1 MSFDSH
7 VPETN
12 NVIPHDQLIED
23 VRTDL
28 NLSSVFWS
36 NAD

>member
-1 MSFDSH
+1 MSFNSH
-7 VPETN
+7 LPETN
-12 NVIPHDQLIED
+12 NVIPHDKLIED

-28 NLSSVFWS
+28 NLSSMFWS